1 MAISSDFQSFIDEV
15 IEKNDIVEI
24 VSEYTKL
31 KRVGSRFQALCPLHN
46 DKKSPSFSV
55 SADKQLFHCFGC
67 GAGGTVINFIMQK
80 ENLDFMEA
88 LKFLADRARIPMP
101 ETRSV
106 SQRNEMAKI
115 HDKKQRMYKMN
126 ADAGK
131 FFYSCL
137 KDAKY
142 SYALE
147 YLKKRNIS
155 PKTINSFGIGYA
167 PDSWNML
174 LNHLKGLGYTE
185 AEMTECGLCVRRDND
200 GSCFDKFRD
209 RIMFPIIDLR
219 GNVIGFGGRIINDKN
234 GELAKYLNSPETLVF
249 KKKENLFAMN
259 FAKNSK
265 EDKLLIME
273 GYMDVIS
280 LHQKGFTN
288 AVASLGT
295 AFTAE
300 QAQLIKRYKGRAV
313 LCYDSDEAG
322 QKATIRAGEI
332 LSNAGIKTKV
342 LTVEGAKDP
351 DEYINLKGAEMFNSL
366 IEKAVNLTEYRISK
380 IEKQYNLDDGSE
392 KIEFI
397 EKAAGVFSEIK
408 DPVEREIYMKEFS
421 RKYDISIPSVQA
433 HIDKRVQKNNVIEKR
448 REENVE
454 RRAFEKRT
462 GGRRDLDD
470 MRLYNAE
477 QLLLNLITEKDVYNS
492 VKDLFDAEDFSEGLH
507 RKIAEVVIKIHME
520 GKAVNTAS
528 VITEF
533 PPEDVP
539 EAAKILSDDR
549 NVDDKKK
556 AAKES
561 LEIIKKTK
569 NRKAEKQLAETGDI
583 ESLNEL
589 IKQLKKDKS

>member
-46 DKKSPSFSV
+46 DRKSPSFSV

-67 GAGGTVINFIMQK
+67 GAGGTVINFIMHK

-88 LKFLADRARIPMP
+88 VKLLADRARIPMP
-101 ETRSV
+101 DTRSNA
-106 SQRNEMAKI
+106 QRNEMAKI

-131 FFYSCL
+131 FFHSCL
-137 KDAKY
+137 TNSKY
-142 SYALE
+142 AFAME
-147 YLKKRNIS
+147 YLKNRNIS
-155 PKTINSFGIGYA
+155 SATITSFGLGYA
-167 PDSWNML
+167 PDSWNAL

-185 AEMTECGLCVRRDND
+185 SEIAECGLCVRRDND
-200 GSCFDKFRD
+200 GSCYDKFRD
-209 RIMFPIIDLR
+209 RVMFPIIDLR

-234 GELAKYLNSPETLVF
+234 DDAAKYLNSPETLVF

-265 EDKLLIME
+265 EDRLLIME

-280 LHQKGFTN
+280 LYQKGFTN

-295 AFTAE
+295 AFTPE
-300 QAQLIKRYKGRAV
+300 QAQIIKKYKGRAV
-313 LCYDSDEAG
+313 LCYDADEAG
-322 QKATIRAGEI
+322 QKAALRAGEI
-332 LSNAGIKTKV
+332 LSNANIKTKV
-342 LTVEGAKDP
+342 LTVAGAKDP
-351 DEYINLKGAEMFNSL
+351 DEYINLKGAEMFKNL
-366 IEKAVNLTEYRISK
+366 VENAVNLVEYRIAK
-380 IEKQYNLDDGSE
+380 IERQYNLDDGSE

-397 EKAAGVFSEIK
+397 DKVAEVFSEIK
-408 DPVEREIYMKEFS
+408 EPVEREIYMKEFS
-421 RKYDISIPSVQA
+421 RKYDISIAAVEA
-433 HIDKRVQKNNVIEKR
+433 HIDKYKKKTDSLQRR
-448 REENVE
+448 REESSE

-462 GGRRDLDD
+462 GGRRDLNY

-477 QLLLNLITEKDVYNS
+477 QLLLNLISEKEVYALL
-492 VKDLFDAEDFSEGLH
+492 KDSILPEDFSDGLH
-507 RKIAEVVIKIHME
+507 RKLAEIIFRIHIE
-520 GKAVNTAS
+520 KGNVPPAS
-528 VITEF
+528 VLAECS
-533 PPEDVP
+533 PEEVP

-556 AAKES
+556 AAKEA
-561 LEIIKKTK
+561 LEIIKQIQ
-569 NRKAEKQLAETGDI
+569 NRKTEKVLAESGDI
-583 ESLNEL
+583 DSLKEIIN
-589 IKQLKKDKS
+589 QLKKDKS

>member
-46 DKKSPSFSV
+46 DRKSPSFSV

-67 GAGGTVINFIMQK
+67 GAGGTVINFIMYK

-88 LKFLADRARIPMP
+88 LKLLADRARIPMP
-101 ETRSV
+101 DVRSNA
-106 SQRNEMAKI
+106 QRNEMAKI
-115 HDKKQRMYKMN
+115 HDKKQRMYNMN
-126 ADAGK
+126 KDAGK

-137 KDAKY
+137 TNPKY
-142 SYALE
+142 SFAME
-147 YLKKRNIS
+147 YLKNRNIS
-155 PKTINSFGIGYA
+155 PATIKTFGLGYA
-167 PDSWNML
+167 PDSWNAL

-185 AEMTECGLCVRRDND
+185 SEIAECGLCVRREGD
-200 GSCFDKFRD
+200 GSCYDKFRD
-209 RIMFPIIDLR
+209 RVMFPIIDLR

-234 GELAKYLNSPETLVF
+234 GDAAKYLNSPETLIF

-265 EDKLLIME
+265 EDRLLIME

-280 LHQKGFTN
+280 LHQKGITN

-295 AFTAE
+295 AFTPE
-300 QAQLIKRYKGRAV
+300 QAQIIKRYKGRAV
-313 LCYDSDEAG
+313 LCYDADEAG
-322 QKATIRAGEI
+322 QKAALRAGEI

-342 LTVEGAKDP
+342 LTVTGAKDP
-351 DEYINLKGAEMFNSL
+351 DEYINLKGAEMFKNL
-366 IEKAVNLTEYRISK
+366 VENAVNLVEYRIAK
-380 IEKQYNLDDGSE
+380 IERQYNLDDGSE

-397 EKAAGVFSEIK
+397 DKVAEVFSEIK
-408 DPVEREIYMKEFS
+408 EPVEREIYMKEFS
-421 RKYDISIPSVQA
+421 RKYDISIAAVEA
-433 HIDKRVQKNNVIEKR
+433 HIDKYKR
-448 REENVE
+448 KTDALQRRKEESSE

-462 GGRRDLDD
+462 GGRRDLNN

-477 QLLLNLITEKDVYNS
+477 QLLLNLISEKEVFGLL
-492 VKDLFDAEDFSEGLH
+492 KDNLLPEDFSEGLH
-507 RKIAEVVIKIHME
+507 RKLAEIIFKIHME
-520 GKAVNTAS
+520 KGNVVPAS
-528 VITEF
+528 VLAECS
-533 PPEDVP
+533 PEEVP

-556 AAKES
+556 AAKEA
-561 LEIIKKTK
+561 LEIIKQIQ
-569 NRKAEKQLAETGDI
+569 NRKTEKVLAESGDI
-583 ESLNEL
+583 DSLKEIIN
-589 IKQLKKDKS
+589 QLKKDKS

>member
-1 MAISSDFQSFIDEV
+1 MAISSDFQSFVDEV

-46 DKKSPSFSV
+46 DRKSPSFSV

-67 GAGGTVINFIMQK
+67 GAGGTVINFIMHK

-88 LKFLADRARIPMP
+88 LKLLADRARIPMP
-101 ETRSV
+101 ETRSA
-106 SQRNEMAKI
+106 SERNEMAKI

-126 ADAGK
+126 SDAGK

-137 KDAKY
+137 KDSKY
-142 SYALE
+142 KHALD
-147 YLKKRNIS
+147 YLKKRNITD
-155 PKTINSFGIGYA
+155 KTINSFGLGYA
-167 PDSWNML
+167 PDSWNLL

-185 AEMTECGLCVRRDND
+185 NEIAECGLCVKRDSD

-209 RIMFPIIDLR
+209 RVMFPIIDLR

-234 GELAKYLNSPETLVF
+234 GELAKYLNSPETLIF
-249 KKKENLFAMN
+249 KKKDNLFAMN
-259 FAKNSK
+259 FAKNTK

-280 LHQKGFTN
+280 LHQNGFTN

-295 AFTAE
+295 AFTPE
-300 QAQLIKRYKGRAV
+300 QAQIMKRYKGRAV
-313 LCYDSDEAG
+313 LCYDADEAG
-322 QKATIRAGEI
+322 QKATLRAGGI
-332 LSNAGIKTKV
+332 LSEAGIKTKV
-342 LTVEGAKDP
+342 LTVKGAKDP
-351 DEYINLKGAEMFNSL
+351 DEYINLKGAEMFKNL
-366 IEKAVNLTEYRISK
+366 IENAVNLVEYRILK
-380 IEKQYNLDDGSE
+380 IEQQYNLDDGSE

-397 EKAAGVFSEIK
+397 DKVSEVFSGIK

-421 RKYDISIPSVQA
+421 RRYDISISSVEA
-433 HIDKRVQKNNVIEKR
+433 HISQHEKKNDVMQKR
-448 REENVE
+448 REESSE

-462 GGRRDLDD
+462 GGRRDLDG

-477 QLLLNLITEKDVYNS
+477 QLLLNLICEKEVFGL
-492 VKDLFDAEDFSEGLH
+492 VKDKLAPEDFSEGIHNKLAKMIFSIH
-507 RKIAEVVIKIHME
+507 SENGKINPAAIL
-520 GKAVNTAS
+520 S
-528 VITEF
+528 EF
-533 PPEDVP
+533 SPEEMP

-549 NVDDKKK
+549 NVDDKKR

-561 LEIIKKTK
+561 LEIIKQIK
-569 NRKAEKQLAETGDI
+569 NRKTEKELAESGDI
-583 ESLNEL
+583 DSLKEL
-589 IKQLKKDKS
+589 INQLKKDKS

>member
-15 IEKNDIVEI
+15 IEKNNIVEI

-31 KRVGSRFQALCPLHN
+31 KRVGSRFQGLCPLHN
-46 DKKSPSFSV
+46 DRKSPSFSV

-67 GAGGTVINFIMQK
+67 GAGGTVINFIMAK

-88 LKFLADRARIPMP
+88 LKLLADRARIPMP
-101 ETRSV
+101 DTRTV
-106 SQRNEMAKI
+106 QQRNEMAKI

-131 FFYSCL
+131 FFHSCL
-137 KDAKY
+137 INPKY
-142 SYALE
+142 SNALE
-147 YLKKRNIS
+147 YLKKRNI
-155 PKTINSFGIGYA
+155 PLKTINTFGLGYA
-167 PDSWNML
+167 PDSWNAL
-174 LNHLKGLGYTE
+174 LNHLKSLGYKE
-185 AEMTECGLCVRRDND
+185 EEILECGLCVKRDSD

-209 RIMFPIIDLR
+209 RVMFPIIDLR

-234 GELAKYLNSPETLVF
+234 GDAAKYLNSPETLIY

-259 FAKNSK
+259 FAKNSS

-295 AFTAE
+295 AFTPE
-300 QAQLIKRYKGRAV
+300 QAQIIKRYKGRAV

-322 QKATIRAGEI
+322 QKAALRAGEI

-342 LTVEGAKDP
+342 LTVTGAKDP
-351 DEYINLKGAEMFNSL
+351 DEYINLKGTEMFKNL
-366 IEKAVNLTEYRISK
+366 IETAVNLVEYRILK

-397 EKAAGVFSEIK
+397 DKVASIFAEIK
-408 DPVEREIYMKEFS
+408 EPVEREIYMKEFS
-421 RKYDISIPSVQA
+421 RKYDISIPSIEA
-433 HIDKRVQKNNVIEKR
+433 HIDKYKKKNEEVLKR
-448 REENVE
+448 REESAE

-462 GGRRDLDD
+462 GGRRDFGD

-477 QLLLNLITEKDVYNS
+477 QLLLNLISEKDVYN
-492 VKDLFDAEDFSEGLH
+492 VLKDKLVAEEFSEGLH
-507 RKIAEVVIKIHME
+507 RKLVEIMIMIHME
-520 GKAVNTAS
+520 GKALIPAS
-528 VITEF
+528 VLSGFSSEEL
-533 PPEDVP
+533 PEV
-539 EAAKILSDDR
+539 AKILSDDR
-549 NVDDKKK
+549 NVDNKIK
-556 AAKES
+556 AAQEA
-561 LEIIKKTK
+561 LEIVKQTR
-569 NRKAEKQLAETGDI
+569 NRKAEQELAESGDI
-583 ESLNEL
+583 DSLKEIIN
-589 IKQLKKDKS
+589 QLKKDKS